1 MTTIADKA
9 APASPNLA
17 EKTTDKI
24 PDKRRALGRG
34 LDSLLPSGP
43 RVVPNPPGN
52 PNAAIPNAAGTPPP
66 NPSSPQGVSS
76 DGIYIGDIQA
86 QAARSGDAVMQIDLD
101 QIDDNPH
108 QTRIEFDKEA
118 LDELAESIR
127 VSGLIQPIVV
137 RPGKEGRYI
146 LVLGKRRCRASKLA
160 GKTTIPAIVRKIS
173 EQQAAEMTVI
183 ENLQRQDLNCMEQA
197 AAFAKLSQGFG
208 MTQEQIGKRVGISR
222 ESVSNYMRLLKL
234 PGQVMQYLYDG
245 KLGFS
250 EAKSLLRISD
260 VEMLTK
266 TADKAVRE
274 NMSYTQLDDLVDKI
288 TMKLYELPQEKQSQ
302 GARWVDPNVRAQQT
316 QLERTLGVRVRIS
329 DRKGKGKIVIEY
341 STVDDYERVV
351 GMLRGKG

>member
-1 MTTIADKA
+1 MTTIVEKTAAASMSATEKPADKM
-9 APASPNLA
+9 P
-17 EKTTDKI
+17 DK
-24 PDKRRALGRG
+24 PLDKRRALGRG

-43 RVVPNPPGN
+43 RVVPSP
-52 PNAAIPNAAGTPPP
+52 
-66 NPSSPQGVSS
+66 PSSVNTAATANGNAGEAPAPHEGTL
-76 DGIYIGDIQA
+76 IGDIQA
-86 QAARSGDAVMQIDLD
+86 QAAARGDSVLQIPLAD
-101 QIDDNPH
+101 IDDNPH

-118 LDELAESIR
+118 LEELAESIR

-137 RPGKEGRYI
+137 RPGKDGRYI
-146 LVLGKRRCRASKLA
+146 LVLGERRCRASKLA
-160 GKTTIPAIVRKIS
+160 GKTTIPAILRKVS

-197 AAFAKLSQGFG
+197 AAFAKLSQGFN

-250 EAKSLLRISD
+250 EARSLLRITD
-260 VEMLTK
+260 VDLLEK

-274 NMSYTQLDDLVDKI
+274 NMSFIQLDDLVDKI
-288 TMKLYELPQEKQSQ
+288 TIKLYELPQEKQSH
-302 GARWVDPNVRAQQT
+302 GARWVDPNVRAQQA

-341 STVDDYERVV
+341 ATVDDYQRVV
-351 GMLRGKG
+351 GMLKGKG